1 MVKFYILDKINNFEN
16 ILWVENNQEVI
27 DDKEVA
33 DIFLEYFDSIVPS
46 LELQV
51 LTELITPTDK
61 PDPI

>member
-51 LTELITPTDK
+51 LTELITPTDN
-61 PDPI
+61 PDSI